1 MQVDGTNVGP
11 VSSFLIPFKGIFI
24 DDFTILDISRVWKTS
39 SIFVFDT
46 IQVYRYTV
54 QESWYVVKIV
64 LVSIWFGMVLT

>member
-46 IQVYRYTV
+46 IQV
-54 QESWYVVKIV
+54 
-64 LVSIWFGMVLT
+64 